1 MEKAHPRQRLICKL
15 FDVSRFLDPT
25 NQTLSSGPFC
35 RQKTLKIN
43 KDWLFEMDAKGR
55 QEQKRTQDRRRTHAK
70 KAAKRKLGKEEQ
82 GGKDTVE
89 DREEGS
95 SRARKRVKS
104 LA

>member
-15 FDVSRFLDPT
+15 YVFCFLGPT

-43 KDWLFEMDAKGR
+43 KDWLFEMDVKGR
-55 QEQKRTQDRRRTHAK
+55 QEQKRTQDRQRTHAK
-70 KAAKRKLGKEEQ
+70 KAAKRKLRKEEQ
-82 GGKDTVE
+82 SGEDAVE

-95 SRARKRVKS
+95 SQARKRVKS